1 MPETILEVRDLK
13 KHFPIRGG
21 LLKRTRGFVY
31 AVDGV
36 SISLQRGETLGLVGE
51 SGCGKSTLARVILR
65 LIEPTSGE
73 VFFLGKEL
81 GRQSDEEMRLLRQE
95 MQIVFQD
102 PFASLNPRSKVSQL
116 VGQSLEIHNLAT
128 GAAKD
133 KIVSELL
140 EKVGMRAEDSNRY
153 PHAFSGGQRQ
163 RICIARA
170 LALSPKLIIADE
182 PVSALDVSIRAQV
195 LNLMENL
202 KSEFDLSLIFI
213 SHDLSVIQYIS
224 DRVCVMYL
232 GKIVEIAYS
241 SDLYYHPYHPYT
253 KALLAAAP
261 VPDPESRKQR
271 IVLEGDVPSPTNPPA
286 GCRFH
291 MRCCERKDVCK
302 TVEPELKKMDD
313 GHFVA
318 CHLV

>member
-1 MPETILEVRDLK
+1 MPETILEVRELK
-13 KHFPIRGG
+13 KHFPIKGG
-21 LLKRTRGFVY
+21 LFKKTRGFVH

-36 SISLQRGETLGLVGE
+36 SFSLRRGETLGLVGE

-81 GRQSDEEMRLLRQE
+81 GLQSDEDMRLLRQE

-102 PFASLNPRSKVSQL
+102 PFASLNPRSRVSQL

-133 KIVSELL
+133 RIVGELL
-140 EKVGMRAEDSNRY
+140 EKVGMRAEDAKRY

-163 RICIARA
+163 RIGIARA
-170 LALSPKLIIADE
+170 LALRPKLIIADE

-202 KSEFDLSLIFI
+202 KSEFDLSFIFI

-232 GKIVEIAYS
+232 GKIVEIADS

-261 VPDPESRKQR
+261 VPNPEIKKQR
-271 IVLEGDVPSPTNPPA
+271 IVLEGDVPSPTNPPP

-291 MRCCERKDVCK
+291 MRCCERKDICK
-302 TVEPELKKMDD
+302 TVEPALKKIDEE
-313 GHFVA
+313 HFVA
-318 CHLV
+318 CHLA